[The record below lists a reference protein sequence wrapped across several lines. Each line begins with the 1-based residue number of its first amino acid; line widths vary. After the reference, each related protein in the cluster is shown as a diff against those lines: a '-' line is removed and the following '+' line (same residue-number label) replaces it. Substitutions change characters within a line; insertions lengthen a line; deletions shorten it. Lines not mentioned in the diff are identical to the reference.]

1 MSKRRIGRPRAKSMI
16 LLSAPEPAPAEAAP
30 AEKARPTTVKE
41 SPPPI
46 FIFDVVVTNLAAK
59 GVEIDDPKRLAI
71 DVNFNRMPLT
81 LTSSRINVNEFKPG
95 SGLEFQTSP
104 KSLRTTLEECGMTF
118 VVKYMDRAVG
128 NGQISFPEAV
138 TERIEADMSDIIHV
152 DTCVLGKGGESAGQ
166 LEVLCRLVIRCNDL
180 PKGAESE
187 CQRNMD
193 KSINPQDIMF
203 VMGESQHC
211 PSPCDPCLDALDSE
225 PGDERLRLD
234 LQRYRSHTAGAIDP
248 NKMMTDRPSGI
259 PACCELKKMA
269 VEYEQLIDSITR
281 STGCAPPP
289 KPPCRHPE
297 EFDMSPCRDTHMP
310 VDMHMLGDAPPAPQ
324 LPCFSY
330 LPTRQEQQ
338 PDFCDRN
345 RIPMPI
351 ADCDGKRPEIKPIRF
366 CPVCLTNM
374 SWMPKFASCPKCG
387 IKPMPVVEE
396 RHKEKKLT
404 ADQILLE
411 FLGKPPANIDDYCVD
426 PCDKAAK
433 DKDAGGTDECPPCR
447 CTCKFGKLCAHCRIR
462 KLCADIFKTDQVQAK
477 CPKVE
482 PQPTEDFCVVN
493 KSSSEDCR
501 PYLAKV
507 FSELRDLYDIKDTKK
522 LSDFDENC
530 ELKKTKEEEEP
541 HKTSRKDVRKNISKD
556 NLKKMTT
563 RKPLYIPGDGKRP
576 TNTRTVTGRHKHCVR
591 QPGGVSRDHGWAW
604 SSSYEA
610 RKMGWRPGAIRR
622 PIKKLMKFF
631 LVDSTRESAFKKC
644 KAAEAEALA
653 KELQQ
658 PVLNVCKKNG
668 EIFITLR
675 PLSTL
680 GMRQK
685 PITFRVVKSE
695 LAVALRH
702 IKRILKDK
710 GFRKCTCRQTLMMCT
725 CRNTM
730 EKQQLFR
737 ALNKECQRH
746 CIAPCADQLILTDTS
761 ESDMEFDFDVTPPAG
776 TEQPYRRPKARTGNR
791 GTQTSKKDKL
801 PPPPKYPAKQN
812 PYWRAYNCAAGDR
825 YVATAFGSP
834 GEDVFED
841 GLFGWGG
848 GGPHGPSAEPGGK
861 PKAPGIWGSPQGG
874 PMPAGPGGA
883 SRGGRGNASGGGG
896 GGGGA
901 GGGGGGGTTGWKGFP
916 KGVAAKVAAAAA
928 GGGLKGTLASV
939 GRGGGAGGAGGGGG
953 GGTSGPIP
961 VRMPQRYM
969 KAQEQAANAEKEAK
983 QKEVDQKKKG
993 IDMMKY
999 LQKSGALTKPWNPA
1013 DGKGPK
1019 GKQTGPVIGPDG
1031 LTDAQRKRRA
1041 LLEMPVPPL
1050 DSITRRGKPF
1060 DPCAAYCGYYC

>member
-1 MSKRRIGRPRAKSMI
+1 MVNVKVGRPRAKSMI
-16 LLSAPEPAPAEAAP
+16 LLSAPEPDPADAAAPPAE
-30 AEKARPTTVKE
+30 RPRQTMAQ
-41 SPPPI
+41 PPPT
-46 FIFDVVVTNLAAK
+46 FIFDVVVTNLEAK
-59 GVEIDDPKRLAI
+59 GVEISDPKRLAI

-95 SGLEFQTSP
+95 SGLEFQTTP
-104 KSLRTTLEECGMTF
+104 KNLRKTIEECGMTF
-118 VVKYMDRAVG
+118 VVKYMDRPVG
-128 NGQISFPEAV
+128 NGQISFPAMV
-138 TERIEADMSDIIHV
+138 TERIDTEMSDIIHV
-152 DTCVLGKGGESAGQ
+152 DTCLLGKAGEPAGQ
-166 LEVLCRLVIRCNDL
+166 LEMLCRLVIRCDDQ
-180 PKGAESE
+180 PKVGESE
-187 CQRNMD
+187 CKRNMD

-211 PSPCDPCLDALDSE
+211 PSPSPCDPCLDALDSE

-234 LQRYRSHTAGAIDP
+234 LQRYRSQNAGTFDP

-281 STGCAPPP
+281 ATGSAPPP
-289 KPPCRHPE
+289 KPPCRNPE

-310 VDMHMLGDAPPAPQ
+310 VDMKMPGEPH
-324 LPCFSY
+324 LPCFTY
-330 LPTRQEQQ
+330 LPNRQ
-338 PDFCDRN
+338 N

-351 ADCDGKRPEIKPIRF
+351 ADCDGKKPEIKPIRF

-387 IKPMPVVEE
+387 IKPIPVIEE

-411 FLGKPPANIDDYCVD
+411 FLGKPPPTIDDYCVD
-426 PCDKAAK
+426 PCDKAVK
-433 DKDAGGTDECPPCR
+433 DKEAGGTDECPPCR

-462 KLCADIFKTDQVQAK
+462 KLCADIFKSDKVQAK

-522 LSDFDENC
+522 MSEFDENC
-530 ELKKTKEEEEP
+530 ELKKNKEEEP
-541 HKTSRKDVRKNISKD
+541 KTPDKDDRKNVPKE
-556 NLKKMTT
+556 KMQAP
-563 RKPLYIPGDGKRP
+563 RKPLHVPSCAKQP
-576 TNTRTVTGRHKHCVR
+576 TNSRTVTGRHKHCVR
-591 QPGGVSRDHGWAW
+591 QPGGVSRNHGWAW

-631 LVDSTRESAFKKC
+631 LLDSTRESAFQKC
-644 KAAEAEALA
+644 KTAEAEELA

-668 EIFITLR
+668 EIFVTLR

-695 LAVALRH
+695 LAVALRQL
-702 IKRILKDK
+702 KRILKEK

-761 ESDMEFDFDVTPPAG
+761 ESDLEFNFDVTPPAG
-776 TEQPYRRPKARTGNR
+776 TEQPYRRPKTRTGNR
-791 GTQTSKKDKL
+791 GTQTSKKDKV

-834 GEDVFED
+834 GENVFED

-848 GGPHGPSAEPGGK
+848 GGPHGASAQPGGRPK
-861 PKAPGIWGSPQGG
+861 PPGIWGSAQGG

-883 SRGGRGNASGGGG
+883 SRGGRGGAAGG

-901 GGGGGGGTTGWKGFP
+901 GGGGGGATGWKGFP

-939 GRGGGAGGAGGGGG
+939 ARGGGAGGAGGGGG
-953 GGTSGPIP
+953 GGPIP
-961 VRMPQRYM
+961 VRMPQRYI
-969 KAQEQAANAEKEAK
+969 KAQQQAANAEKEMK
-983 QKEVDQKKKG
+983 QKEVEKKKKG
-993 IDMMKY
+993 VDMMKY
-999 LQKSGALTKPWNPA
+999 LQKTGALSKPWNPA

-1019 GKQTGPVIGPDG
+1019 GKQSGPVLGPDG

-1041 LLEMPVPPL
+1041 LLEMPPPPL

-1060 DPCAAYCGYYC
+1060 DPCAAYYCGYYC